1 MVLEY
6 LQSIIGN
13 SFQVQPACELCPPCA
28 LHQPPSII
36 SLHPPCSTMAT
47 NNPRKK
53 KATPEP
59 ATLTWASAR
68 QQNKNPSG
76 TALASTTAAAAA
88 PLLSL
93 LPLPPPLHT
102 VATKVVSVYHYHRR
116 RHCCHPLSSPLS
128 PPLPLQT
135 IQPMVLGNR
144 RRRVVVASWFISI
157 ITMVFSFVSDYVES

>member
-1 MVLEY
+1 
-6 LQSIIGN
+6 
-13 SFQVQPACELCPPCA
+13 
-28 LHQPPSII
+28 
-36 SLHPPCSTMAT
+36 MAT

-76 TALASTTAAAAA
+76 TALASTTAATAA

-93 LPLPPPLHT
+93 LPLPPLLHT

-144 RRRVVVASWFISI
+144 RRRPPPSLVPTKLLGRSKSTLQTPPRSKSI
-157 ITMVFSFVSDYVES
+157 PQKPPMSPPHPPSCRQCWRVTRTTTTTKIMRMHMK